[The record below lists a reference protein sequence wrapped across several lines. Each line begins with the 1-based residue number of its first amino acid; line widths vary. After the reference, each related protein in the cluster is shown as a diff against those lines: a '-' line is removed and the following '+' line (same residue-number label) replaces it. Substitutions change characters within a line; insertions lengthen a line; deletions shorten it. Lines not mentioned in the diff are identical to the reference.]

1 MWAHNSLCTNH
12 IATFGSEAQK
22 RRYLPRLASGEVLG
36 AWGLTEPGSGSDAA
50 ALRTRAEWRDGEW
63 VLNGSKAFF
72 TNASVGGIA
81 VVLARTD
88 PGQRSRG
95 ISAFILERGTP
106 GFRAGQPYRKLGLHA
121 SDTAELIF
129 EDARVPATGLLGERG
144 MGFVQAM
151 QVLEGGRIAMA
162 AMAVGIADAALG
174 QSVKYMNQRTAFGRT
189 LAEFNGLQGMLAD
202 VATEV
207 EVARL
212 LTLRAAYLKDAG
224 RPARHAAAMAK
235 LFASETAMK
244 VASKA
249 VQIHGGA
256 GYITEFPVERI
267 FRDAKLTEIG
277 EGAAERQ
284 RLVIPRRG
292 TGPDPRRVAA
302 VFRDPGLFPWGGVV
316 ETVEFGLGLGGSAAA
331 RRRAIATE
339 PLPPLGLKGFAEKY
353 PRELS
358 GGMKQRVAIGR
369 ALAID
374 TKILLMDEP
383 FGALD
388 EQTRV
393 LMGEWLLDIWRRTRK
408 TVIFV
413 THSLH
418 EALFLSTRIAV
429 MTARPGR
436 IKSVL
441 DLPLDYPRS
450 MESPELVALRA
461 KLWGEIREESL
472 RAMQ

>member
-1 MWAHNSLCTNH
+1 MDFELTDDQKRIRRAAREFAEGELGDAIAPYDERQTFPHEIVKKLGPLGFLGVLVPDEYGGAGLDYVSYALIVEELCRGDASVGITMWAHNSLCTNH
-12 IATFGSEAQK
+12 ITVFGSEAQK
-22 RRYLPRLASGEVLG
+22 RRYLPRLASGDVLG
-36 AWGLTEPGSGSDAA
+36 AWGLTEAGSGSDAA

-63 VLNGSKAFF
+63 VLNGSKAFI

-88 PGQRSRG
+88 PGKRSRG

-129 EDARVPATGLLGERG
+129 EDARVPATDLLGERG

-244 VASKA
+244 AASKA

-277 EGAAERQ
+277 EGTSEIQ
-284 RLVIPRRG
+284 RLVI
-292 TGPDPRRVAA
+292 
-302 VFRDPGLFPWGGVV
+302 
-316 ETVEFGLGLGGSAAA
+316 A
-331 RRRAIATE
+331 REI
-339 PLPPLGLKGFAEKY
+339 LQ
-353 PRELS
+353 LS
-358 GGMKQRVAIGR
+358 
-369 ALAID
+369 
-374 TKILLMDEP
+374 
-383 FGALD
+383 
-388 EQTRV
+388 
-393 LMGEWLLDIWRRTRK
+393 
-408 TVIFV
+408 
-413 THSLH
+413 
-418 EALFLSTRIAV
+418 
-429 MTARPGR
+429 
-436 IKSVL
+436 
-441 DLPLDYPRS
+441 
-450 MESPELVALRA
+450 
-461 KLWGEIREESL
+461 
-472 RAMQ
+472 